1 MKNILSKR
9 KLRNEVFY
17 IKDIIF
23 NILEGLE
30 PYEFVDISINNNNL
44 PLCKKNALLPLA
56 CRLIDYDPDVAPN
69 YYYTED
75 EEYAVAYIESH
86 RVMLGD
92 KEYLIESELLEI
104 DYYDKYIHLKIMNMM
119 GVQEYY
125 IPYNSI
131 NYIHAINLECRVD
144 HANHYAMKYNKI
156 QYELYK

>member
-23 NILEGLE
+23 NILEELE
-30 PYEFVDISINNNNL
+30 SYEIINVSINNNNF

-69 YYYTED
+69 YFYTED
-75 EEYAVAYIESH
+75 EDYAMAYIDSH

-92 KEYLIESELLEI
+92 KEYIIESELSEI
-104 DYYDKYIHLKIMNMM
+104 DYCDKYIYHNVDDDNTNEPDNNSQKYFCLAT
-119 GVQEYY
+119 
-125 IPYNSI
+125 PYEN
-131 NYIHAINLECRVD
+131 R
-144 HANHYAMKYNKI
+144 
-156 QYELYK
+156 

>member
-23 NILEGLE
+23 NILEELE
-30 PYEFVDISINNNNL
+30 LYEIINVSINNNNF

-69 YYYTED
+69 YFYTED
-75 EEYAVAYIESH
+75 EEYATSYIDSH

-92 KEYLIESELLEI
+92 KEYLIESEL
-104 DYYDKYIHLKIMNMM
+104 DYCDKYIHLKVMNML
-119 GVQEYY
+119 GIQEYY
-125 IPYNSI
+125 IPYDSI
-131 NYIHAINLECRVD
+131 NYIHAINLESRVD
-144 HANHYAMKYNKI
+144 RANHYAMKYNKI
-156 QYELYK
+156 QYELNK

>member
-1 MKNILSKR
+1 M
-9 KLRNEVFY
+9 
-17 IKDIIF
+17 
-23 NILEGLE
+23 
-30 PYEFVDISINNNNL
+30 
-44 PLCKKNALLPLA
+44 
-56 CRLIDYDPDVAPN
+56 IDYDPDIAPN

-75 EEYAVAYIESH
+75 EEYTMAYVDSH

-104 DYYDKYIHLKIMNMM
+104 DYCDKYIYLKIMNMM

-125 IPYNSI
+125 VPYESI
-131 NYIHAINLECRVD
+131 NYIHTMNLECRSN